1 MESMKSLLGDTPRSP
16 APTLSRVS
24 KKSVLGRSRAFG
36 LALLLMTQTAIQA
49 AEVQAA
55 RPAKPTTAIKKAH
68 PTRAAQGVRSD
79 TDPDVVTYGRRADV
93 MQFAADV
100 AARQGLEVE
109 AVQAVLAQSRFVPD
123 VVRFIMP
130 PPAGVAKNWAAYR
143 ARFIETRRID
153 AGLAFWRSNAAW
165 LTLAEQR
172 YGVPPEIVV
181 GIVGVETLYGRHMGG
196 FRVIDALA
204 TLSFDFPA
212 ERKDRSAFFRDEL
225 EQLLVL
231 SRREGSN
238 PLAIKGSY
246 AGALGMPQFM
256 PSSVNKYAID
266 FDGDGHIDLHRSAAD
281 VIGSVAR
288 YLSEFGWRR
297 GLATHFDV
305 TAPSDPI
312 ERALLLGPDILPTF
326 TPQQFIDHGAV
337 FGTPAPATVA
347 SDAGTGHDGEN
358 TATDAGLLALVE
370 LQNGDVAPTH
380 VAGTTNFYAVTR
392 YNWSSYYA
400 MAVIDLGRAIR
411 RAR

>member
-1 MESMKSLLGDTPRSP
+1 M
-16 APTLSRVS
+16 
-24 KKSVLGRSRAFG
+24 
-36 LALLLMTQTAIQA
+36 
-49 AEVQAA
+49 
-55 RPAKPTTAIKKAH
+55 
-68 PTRAAQGVRSD
+68 RAAQGMRSD
-79 TDPDVVTYGRRADV
+79 ADPDVVTYGRRADV

-143 ARFIETRRID
+143 ARFIEPRRID
-153 AGLAFWRSNAAW
+153 AGLAFWRSNEAW

-181 GIVGVETLYGRHMGG
+181 GIVGVETLYGRHMGS

-231 SRREGSN
+231 SRREGSD
-238 PLAIKGSY
+238 PLAVKGSY

-256 PSSVNKYAID
+256 PSSVNKYAVD

-312 ERALLLGPDILPTF
+312 ERALLLGPDIVPTF
-326 TPQQFIDHGAV
+326 TPQQFVDHGAE
-337 FGTPAPATVA
+337 FGTRAPVTVA
-347 SDAGTGHDGEN
+347 SDAGTGRDGEG
-358 TATDAGLLALVE
+358 TATDGGLLALVE
-370 LQNGDVAPTH
+370 LQNGDAAPTH

-400 MAVIDLGRAIR
+400 MAVIELGRAVG